1 MRRIA
6 LLCSIAGL
14 AVASVAMA
22 APQKAPAKK
31 PAAATPA
38 AKPTPK
44 PAPAAAPVAAPT
56 PAPVPWKPSAYPG
69 SSAPL
74 PAGYKGDDP
83 LRFLDIL
90 VASEKKQAKDE
101 FETTAAYEA
110 RMANATGLIAPLD
123 MQTTYAFQMEV
134 SSKYDADKQVFT
146 FGREYDEQCAADSYT
161 KEDADFVCTL
171 KTDLDPSEKYQ
182 AQNGY
187 GATFVVTKIRGR
199 KVGITAPKSV
209 LSHKELF
216 KKGIIN
222 SYAVN
227 HTLPMPLDQASQL
240 RGKTIAMLWV
250 GRMSGTKKVP
260 GRALLSDATSSR
272 PTDIFVMNYGLPFT
286 PTEIVFYVVETGQ
299 ILETIPV

>member
-6 LLCSIAGL
+6 LLCSIAGV
-14 AVASVAMA
+14 AVACAAMA
-22 APQKAPAKK
+22 APQKAPVKK
-31 PAAATPA
+31 PPSAAAPA
-38 AKPTPK
+38 AKLAPK
-44 PAPAAAPVAAPT
+44 PASTREAA
-56 PAPVPWKPSAYPG
+56 PAPVVWKPVAYPG
-69 SSAPL
+69 SSASL
-74 PAGYKGDDP
+74 PTGYKGDDP

-110 RMANATGLIAPLD
+110 RMANATDLIAPLD

-227 HTLPMPLDQASQL
+227 HTLPMPLDQALQL

-250 GRMSGTKKVP
+250 GRVSGTKKVP
-260 GRALLSDATSSR
+260 GRALLSDATSSH
-272 PTDIFVMNYGLPFT
+272 PTDIFVMNYGLPFA
-286 PTEIVFYVVETGQ
+286 PTEIVFYVIETGQ
-299 ILETIPV
+299 ILEVIRV

>member
-1 MRRIA
+1 MRRIT
-6 LLCSIAGL
+6 LLCSIAL
-14 AVASVAMA
+14 AAVASGAMA

-31 PAAATPA
+31 PAPAAAKAAPAA
-38 AKPTPK
+38 AKPA
-44 PAPAAAPVAAPT
+44 PAPAAAPAQA
-56 PAPVPWKPSAYPG
+56 PWKPSAYPG
-69 SSAPL
+69 SASAL

-110 RMANATGLIAPLD
+110 RMANATDLIAPLD

-134 SSKYDADKQVFT
+134 ASKYDADKQAFT

-161 KEDADFVCTL
+161 KEDAAFVCTL
-171 KTDLDPSEKYQ
+171 KTDLEPSEKYE

-187 GATFVVTKIRGR
+187 GARFTVTKIRGR
-199 KVGITAPKSV
+199 KVGITVPKAV
-209 LSHKELF
+209 LSKSDVF

-222 SYAVN
+222 SFAVN
-227 HTLPMPLDQASQL
+227 HTLAMPLDQASQL
-240 RGKTIAMLWV
+240 RGKTIAMLFV
-250 GRMSGTKKVP
+250 GKMAGTKKVP

-272 PTDIFVMNYGLPFT
+272 PTDIFVMNYGLPFA

-299 ILETIPV
+299 VLEAIKV